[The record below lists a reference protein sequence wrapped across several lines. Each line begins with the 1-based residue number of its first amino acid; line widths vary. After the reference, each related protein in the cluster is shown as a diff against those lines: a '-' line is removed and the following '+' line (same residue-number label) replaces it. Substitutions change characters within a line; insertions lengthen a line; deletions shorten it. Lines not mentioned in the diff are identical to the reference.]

1 MSDVS
6 GGMDQEPTGDGEVPS
21 PWANPSSAPGAE
33 PGATGATGA
42 PGAEPE
48 PPASDVPA
56 PSGAVPTGWSTTPSA
71 GGDPPAPPVGS
82 GKGRGGKV
90 LLIVAALLV
99 VIGGGVAAALLL
111 GGDDEPSVAELFA
124 ASKKFVAQAKT
135 ATVSGSGTVETGDLS
150 QAPGRGD
157 KVGESGTTVVQ
168 RLKLNGQVAWPD
180 RSLMRLDL
188 GSGGVTEALVVA
200 GEVYTRQA
208 EKAAGLDDV
217 LWAKHEL
224 PPGVVNPDHGGPI
237 LDPNDPSSGGPL
249 ALGELLAVAKAPKTF
264 TRDGSA
270 YVLALDL
277 DPNDV
282 LPDPEQTGVAFDRM
296 TLTLR
301 TEKDGTILGYT
312 LVQRGDSVRSDI
324 TVNFVWGAKVS
335 IVAPASDELDATPQV
350 NEEAIGAFDA
360 SPVLVPA
367 AIPSGWLLTLADV
380 APADETAEGCEEVT
394 IDYESS
400 GDSEGGY
407 LYLFVFDTDCE
418 GLDLVPPPG
427 AEDFRPGRADEGYV
441 VGSPED
447 GWLAQFVVD
456 GTVIQADTDLDPK
469 ELAQVME
476 RLVVFD
482 PGQPPD
488 EIEGIGIATQV
499 G

>member
-1 MSDVS
+1 MSDVN
-6 GGMDQEPTGDGEVPS
+6 GGMDQPPMGDGEAPS
-21 PWANPSSAPGAE
+21 PWANPSGAPEAPGTE
-33 PGATGATGA
+33 SG
-42 PGAEPE
+42 

-56 PSGAVPTGWSTTPSA
+56 SSGATPTWVSATTSA
-71 GGDPPAPPVGS
+71 GGDPPVGTDGS
-82 GKGRGGKV
+82 GKGKGGKGKGGKV
-90 LLIVAALLV
+90 ALIVVALLV

-111 GGDDEPSVAELFA
+111 GGEDEPTAAELFA
-124 ASKKFVAQAKT
+124 ASKKFVAQATT
-135 ATVSGSGTVETGDLS
+135 ATVSGSGTVETGDLG

-168 RLKLNGQVAWPD
+168 RLKLKGQVAWPD

-249 ALGELLAVAKAPKTF
+249 ALAELLAVAKAPKTF

-277 DPNDV
+277 DPKDV

-301 TEKDGTILGYT
+301 TEKDGRILGYT
-312 LVQRGDSVRSDI
+312 LVQRGDSVHSDI

-335 IVAPASDELDATPQV
+335 IEAPASDELDATPQV

-380 APADETAEGCEEVT
+380 APADQTAEGCEEVT
-394 IDYESS
+394 IDYESP
-400 GDSEGGY
+400 GDSESGY
-407 LYLFVFDTDCE
+407 LYLYVFNTDCE

-427 AEDFRPGRADEGYV
+427 AEDFRPGKAGEGYV
-441 VGSPED
+441 VGSPDD
-447 GWLAQFVVD
+447 GWLAQFVVG
-456 GTVIQADTDLDPK
+456 GTVIQADTDLNPE

-482 PGQPPD
+482 PGQQPG
-488 EIEGIGIATQV
+488 EIAGIGIATQV

>member
-1 MSDVS
+1 
-6 GGMDQEPTGDGEVPS
+6 
-21 PWANPSSAPGAE
+21 
-33 PGATGATGA
+33 
-42 PGAEPE
+42 
-48 PPASDVPA
+48 PPASDVPGA
-56 PSGAVPTGWSTTPSA
+56 PGAVPTGWSTTPSA
-71 GGDPPAPPVGS
+71 GGDPPAPTVGS

-90 LLIVAALLV
+90 LLIVVALIV
-99 VIGGGVAAALLL
+99 VIGGGVAAALVL
-111 GGDDEPSVAELFA
+111 GGDDEPSAAELFA
-124 ASKKFVAQAKT
+124 ASKKFVAQART
-135 ATVSGSGTVETGDLS
+135 ATVSGSGTVETGDLG
-150 QAPGRGD
+150 QAPGGGD
-157 KVGESGTTVVQ
+157 KAGESGTSVVQ
-168 RLKLNGQVAWPD
+168 RLKLKGQVAWPD

-200 GEVYTRQA
+200 GDVYSRQA

-249 ALGELLAVAKAPKTF
+249 ALAELLAVAKAPKTV

-277 DPNDV
+277 DPKDV

-296 TLTLR
+296 TLSLR
-301 TEKDGTILGYT
+301 TERDGTILGYT
-312 LVQRGDSVRSDI
+312 LVQRGDSVHSDI
-324 TVNFVWGAKVS
+324 TVNFVWGVKVS
-335 IVAPASDELDATPQV
+335 IKAPASDELDATPQV
-350 NEEAIGAFDA
+350 NEEAIDAFDA

-456 GTVIQADTDLDPK
+456 GTVIQADTDLDPR

-482 PGQPPD
+482 PGQPPG